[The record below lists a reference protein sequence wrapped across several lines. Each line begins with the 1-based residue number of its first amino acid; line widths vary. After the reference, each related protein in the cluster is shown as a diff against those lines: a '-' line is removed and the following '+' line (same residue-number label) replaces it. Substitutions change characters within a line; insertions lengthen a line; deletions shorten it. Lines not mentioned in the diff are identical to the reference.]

1 MQFGISAKQRGIVI
15 YLKDRN
21 LKMLKENIILESPL
35 KSIVD
40 RLFERDTEGSFSA
53 VMSRAGVG
61 KTAFLVQLA
70 LNVMMRDKNVLHVS
84 LNDPVKKV
92 TFRYRELFDNLV
104 TPNTGENINELWQSI
119 LFRRF
124 IMTFRKTSFSVPKFK
139 ERLTDLTAQEIFTPD
154 LLIIDGLTF
163 DETVREKLTALAE
176 LARKNVF
183 PIWFSV
189 TTHRHEE
196 KDAATGM
203 PLSFSWV
210 EDLFDL
216 ALTLKP
222 EGAVIKIKP
231 LKGMEKY
238 SETTSVI
245 LDASSMLIKAGNDS

>member
-1 MQFGISAKQRGIVI
+1 
-15 YLKDRN
+15 
-21 LKMLKENIILESPL
+21 MLKENIILESPL
-35 KSIVD
+35 KNIVD
-40 RLFERDTEGSFSA
+40 RLFEREGNGSFSA
-53 VMSRAGVG
+53 VMARAGVG

-70 LNVMMRDKNVLHVS
+70 LNAMMRDKNVLHVS

-104 TPNTGENINELWQSI
+104 DRNTGENINELWQSI

-139 ERLTDLTAQEIFTPD
+139 ERLTDLTAQEIFVPD
-154 LLIIDGLTF
+154 LLIIDGFTF
-163 DETVREKLTALAE
+163 DETVREKLIALAE
-176 LARKNVF
+176 LARKNGF
-183 PIWFSV
+183 PVWFSV

-196 KDAATGM
+196 KDAKGM

-210 EDLFDL
+210 EDLFDF
-216 ALTLKP
+216 ALKLKP

-231 LKGMEKY
+231 LKGMAEY
-238 SETTSVI
+238 AETTSGI